1 MKTIAAGSIAPDF
14 TLPDETGTL
23 RSLRDFLAEGAVV
36 LFFYP
41 GAMTSGCTAE
51 ACRFRD
57 MTAEFDAVGAQR
69 IGISG
74 DTVDKQKEFAEAHSL
89 DYPLLSDVDFEAV
102 TAYGVKRRF
111 ITPVKRATFVI
122 GTDGKIIHVV
132 TGEWNMDIHADE
144 ALKSLQTL
152 GDQAA

>member
-1 MKTIAAGSIAPDF
+1 MKTISAGSIAPDF
-14 TLPDETGTL
+14 TLPDETGTPRAL
-23 RSLRDFLAEGAVV
+23 KDFLAKGPVV

-41 GAMTSGCTAE
+41 TALSSGCTAE

-57 MTAEFDAVGAQR
+57 MAAEFDAVGAQR

-74 DTVDKQKEFAEAHSL
+74 DTVDKQKQFTEAHTF
-89 DYPLLSDVDFEAV
+89 DYPLLSDADLGVA

-122 GTDGKIIHVV
+122 DTDGTILHVV
-132 TGEWNMDIHADE
+132 TGEWNIDVHPDE
-144 ALKSLQTL
+144 ALKSLQGANTI
-152 GDQAA
+152 

>member
-1 MKTIAAGSIAPDF
+1 MKTISTGSPAPDF
-14 TLPDETGTL
+14 TLPDETGRPRKL
-23 RSLRDFLAEGAVV
+23 SEFLAKGPVV

-57 MTAEFDAVGAQR
+57 MNAEFAAVGAQR
-69 IGISG
+69 IGISA
-74 DTVDKQKEFAEAHSL
+74 DTIDKQQEFSTANDF
-89 DYPLLSDVDFEAV
+89 DYPLLSDADREVA

-122 GTDGKIIHVV
+122 GTDGKIAHVV
-132 TGEWNMDIHADE
+132 SGEWNMDIHADE
-144 ALKSLQTL
+144 ALKSLQDL
-152 GDQAA
+152 DDQAA

>member
-1 MKTIAAGSIAPDF
+1 MKTIAIGSPAPDF
-14 TLPDETGTL
+14 TLTDETGTPRKL
-23 RSLRDFLAEGAVV
+23 SEFLAKGPVV

-57 MTAEFDAVGAQR
+57 MNAEFEAAGAQR
-69 IGISG
+69 IGISA
-74 DTVDKQKEFAEAHSL
+74 DTVDKQQEFSAANDF
-89 DYPLLSDVDFEAV
+89 DYPLLSDVDREVAE
-102 TAYGVKRRF
+102 AYGVKRRF

-122 GTDGKIIHVV
+122 GTDGKIANIV

-144 ALKSLQTL
+144 ALKSV
-152 GDQAA
+152 QALDDEAA